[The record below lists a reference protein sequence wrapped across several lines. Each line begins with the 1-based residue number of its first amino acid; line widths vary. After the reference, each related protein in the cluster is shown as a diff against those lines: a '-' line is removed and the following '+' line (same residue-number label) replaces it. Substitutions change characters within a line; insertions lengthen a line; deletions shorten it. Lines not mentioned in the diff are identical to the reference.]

1 MARQCNLDSSRGCCL
16 DGGPR
21 YVNRAALRALDLPS
35 FPAGTAESIR
45 ALKTQT
51 IAITTKADSEY
62 LKGGGMIQADSG
74 AVTELADF
82 GAPDMQKRLS
92 PAVLTMFLKMVEI
105 WGVSDED
112 AR

>member
-1 MARQCNLDSSRGCCL
+1 
-16 DGGPR
+16 
-21 YVNRAALRALDLPS
+21 
-35 FPAGTAESIR
+35 
-45 ALKTQT
+45 
-51 IAITTKADSEY
+51 
-62 LKGGGMIQADSG
+62 MIQADSG